1 MKLTCEEL
9 VKHLSD
15 YLDNELDE
23 ALSRAAQ
30 EHLQTCENCQVV
42 LDTTKQTILL
52 YKEHHIVELP
62 SSRKNQLYN
71 QIAKVFSKGD
81 ATE

>member
-1 MKLTCEEL
+1 MKLTCEDL

-23 ALSRAAQ
+23 ELSRAAQ
-30 EHLQTCENCQVV
+30 EHLGTCENCKVV

-52 YKEHHIVELP
+52 YKKNRIIELP
-62 SSRKNQLYN
+62 SSRKNQLYD
-71 QIAKVFSKGD
+71 QIAKVFSQENS
-81 ATE
+81 AE